1 MSLAI
6 PLVTQR
12 KHWSDWLGFLGLTLA
27 LLVLLTFLAAP
38 LLAILQQA
46 AQDDQGQYVGLR
58 NFAAYLQTPAV
69 LYSLWNSV
77 WVSALVTLI
86 VVPLAFLFAYALT
99 RSCMRG
105 KVLFRAISLIYRVIT
120 HEWSFNIF
128 KDSGNEILFTQ
139 GVSIFHT
146 KGLSNFT

>member
-58 NFAAYLQTPAV
+58 NFAAYLQTPAL

-86 VVPLAFLFAYALT
+86 VVPLAFFSVLPAEFTAWNTAL
-99 RSCMRG
+99 
-105 KVLFRAISLIYRVIT
+105 LILAPVT
-120 HEWSFNIF
+120 LPAA
-128 KDSGNEILFTQ
+128 DA
-139 GVSIFHT
+139 
-146 KGLSNFT
+146 